1 MTKTEILKL
10 HKEKQIELCDEF
22 IVFVKNEGFIETVD
36 KIGNFS
42 MKMPLFYRKLS
53 DNVFLAFNIPTFD
66 NLKKY
71 DFHVDFWKIIA
82 NSEKDFLD
90 SKIEDKNLTDLRLSF
105 KLERDLDLYK
115 EEISKY

>member
-10 HKEKQIELCDEF
+10 HKEKQIELCDKF
-22 IVFVKNEGFIETVD
+22 IAFVKNEGFIETVD

-42 MKMPLFYRKLS
+42 IKMPLFYRKLS

-71 DFHVDFWKIIA
+71 DFHADFWKIIA

-90 SKIEDKNLTDLRLSF
+90 SKIEDKKLIDLRLSF